1 MFFNF
6 SIFQSFNLS
15 IFQSFNLSIFLRIST
30 GCKAFTLQ
38 KCLIC
43 SLHEIPGAST
53 TPLAFLTAGNST
65 SSPIILDV
73 S

>member
-1 MFFNF
+1 MCFNLQF
-6 SIFQSFNLS
+6 SIFNLQ
-15 IFQSFNLSIFLRIST
+15 FSIFLRIST

-43 SLHEIPGAST
+43 SLHEVPGAST
-53 TPLAFLTAGNST
+53 TPLAFLTAGNSN

>member
-1 MFFNF
+1 MCFNF
-6 SIFQSFNLS
+6 QSSTFNL
-15 IFQSFNLSIFLRIST
+15 QSSTFLKIST

-43 SLHEIPGAST
+43 SLHEVPGAST